1 MEISDM
7 LRFAIEMQASDLH
20 IVAGRP
26 PILRIHGDIMPMRD
40 ADVLS
45 KEDTKQLTY
54 GILNDL
60 QKQRFEEEKELDFS
74 LSVSNL
80 SRFRVNVH
88 FQRGSI
94 ATAFRLIPNV
104 IRGLAELK
112 LPPIIE
118 SLCDR
123 PRGLI
128 LVTGPTGSGKS
139 TTLAAMIDI
148 INSKRPLH
156 IITIEDPIE
165 YLHNHKKAIV
175 EQREVNED
183 THSFA
188 NALKYVLRQDP
199 DVIQIGEMR
208 DIETISAALTAAE
221 TGHLVV
227 TTLHTNDV
235 VQTIDRVIDVFPP
248 YQQTQVR
255 IQLSS
260 VIQAVM
266 CQQLLPTVDGRGRIV
281 CVELMISTAAIS
293 SLIREGKTHQIYSAI
308 ETGGSLHMQTRDRAL
323 AELFRKGHVTK
334 EVALSK
340 ANKPEDVQ
348 RYIYSLT

>member
-1 MEISDM
+1 MEIGDM
-7 LRFAIEMQASDLH
+7 LRYAIDMDASDLH

-26 PILRIHGDIMPMRD
+26 PILRIHGAVNPIRD
-40 ADVLS
+40 ADTLT
-45 KEDTKQLTY
+45 KEDSKQLIY
-54 GILNDL
+54 GILSDL

-74 LSVSNL
+74 LSISNL
-80 SRFRVNVH
+80 SRFRVNIH
-88 FQRGSI
+88 FQRGSV
-94 ATAFRLIPNV
+94 AASFRLIPDT
-104 IRGLAELK
+104 IRTLAELK
-112 LPPIIE
+112 LPPILE

-139 TTLAAMIDI
+139 TTLAAMVDI
-148 INSKRPLH
+148 INSKLPVH

-165 YLHNHKKAIV
+165 YLHTHKKAVV

-183 THSFA
+183 THSFT

-221 TGHLVV
+221 TGHLVL

-248 YQQTQVR
+248 HQQMQVR
-255 IQLSS
+255 IQLAS
-260 VIQAVM
+260 VIQAVL

-281 CVELMISTAAIS
+281 CVELMISTPAIS

-308 ETGGSLHMQTRDRAL
+308 ETGGNLHMQTRDRAL
-323 AELFRKGHVTK
+323 AELYRKRYITK
-334 EVALSK
+334 EMALSK

-348 RYIYSLT
+348 RYIYSFR